1 MPFLVVGA
9 VAGGYLAGAGLLGT
23 GIGIL
28 GGAVLGG
35 LAGASIDARIEQQK
49 GLRQQAAAQE
59 RQFTLQQK
67 QADIQNVR
75 SARAAFRQ
83 ARIAQAAMT
92 NVAYQTGGAGS
103 TGLAGGLAS
112 AQTQTAGR
120 IGQMTQTAQANA
132 QIGEAG
138 LQALRAGSNAAI
150 YGTVG
155 DITQTI
161 FGSVGGFRIVGT
173 ALTG

>member
-1 MPFLVVGA
+1 MPFLVAGA
-9 VAGGYLAGAGLLGT
+9 IGGYFAAGTLGVTVLT
-23 GIGIL
+23 GATL
-28 GGAVLGG
+28 GA

-49 GLRQQAAAQE
+49 SLKQQAAAQE
-59 RQFTLQQK
+59 RQFTLQRK
-67 QADIQNVR
+67 QADIENVR
-75 SARAAFRQ
+75 RARAAFRQ

-92 NVAYQTGGAGS
+92 NVAYQTGGAGG

-138 LQALRAGSNAAI
+138 LQALRAGSNATL

-161 FGSVGGFRIVGT
+161 FGNVGGFRTIGT